1 MECVKCGNVINPL
14 RVKALPNTKIC
25 INCAQGTVQ
34 RKAGM
39 PVTYG
44 SGDHTWTETVIMDQT
59 TYDKH
64 YPDYDKELN
73 EDEHIIEFGIE

>member
-39 PVTYG
+39 PITYG
-44 SGDHTWTETVIMDQT
+44 SGDHTWTETIIMDQT

-64 YPDYDKELN
+64 HPDYDKELN